1 MDHAAGQTRLS
12 LRGEEMLILLSD
24 GAQSEETVQQIASY
38 AGNSP
43 AELAERIVQQRVSE
57 DDITAVV
64 LRLRS
69 VL

>member
-1 MDHAAGQTRLS
+1 
-12 LRGEEMLILLSD
+12 MLILLSD
-24 GAQSEETVQQIASY
+24 GAQSEETEQQIASY